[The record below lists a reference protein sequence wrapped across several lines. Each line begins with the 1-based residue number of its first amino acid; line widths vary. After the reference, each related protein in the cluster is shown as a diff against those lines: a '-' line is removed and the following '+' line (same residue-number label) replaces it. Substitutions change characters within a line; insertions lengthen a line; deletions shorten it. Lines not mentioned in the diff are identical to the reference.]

1 MQRSL
6 VKHYWYAGLSAITCL
21 FCATIDPPP
30 PSPLSAPIITDSTIV
45 AVPDIDKEITESI
58 QIQWTAGPGD
68 SLSVYSF
75 KIIRNTALQTL
86 PLLTKLSIDSLNTLI
101 DPVAQ
106 LNLPNRNDEQYI
118 IYRIFALDSLDRPG
132 DTSAACTITL
142 ARSIPLLSPKD
153 TFVVNQFKW
162 EVPNGIYNQTRSC
175 AILWHQGSLVWKSDD
190 VLKYTNGLSEIFTRA
205 LPDSLMPLAP
215 GRYYWGIQL
224 TIEGGVFPVS
234 FTIRKLYVP

>member
-1 MQRSL
+1 MQWSY
-6 VKHYWYAGLSAITCL
+6 VKQYWYAGLPALICL

-30 PSPLSAPIITDSTIV
+30 PSPLSAPIIDSAEIV

-58 QIQWTAGPGD
+58 HIQWVAGPDD

-75 KIIRNTALQTL
+75 KIVRYTALQTL

-106 LNLPNRNDEQYI
+106 MNLPNRNDEQYI
-118 IYRIFALDSLDRPG
+118 IYRIYALDSLDRPG
-132 DTSAACTITL
+132 DTSVACTVTL

-162 EVPNGIYNQTRSC
+162 EVPDGIYNQTRSRV
-175 AILWHQGSLVWKSDD
+175 ILWYRGDPLWKSDD
-190 VLKYTNGLSEIFTRA
+190 VLKYTNGLSEIFTKS

-215 GRYYWGIQL
+215 GKYYWGIQL
-224 TIEGGVFPVS
+224 TIEGGAFPVS